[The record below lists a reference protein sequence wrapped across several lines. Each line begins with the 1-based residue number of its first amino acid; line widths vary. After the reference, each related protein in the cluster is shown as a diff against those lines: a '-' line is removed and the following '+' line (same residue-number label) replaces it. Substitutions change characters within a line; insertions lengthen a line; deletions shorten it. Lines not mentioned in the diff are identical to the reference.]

1 MSAVALHD
9 VGPPAAADAS
19 RRAVSLETV
28 GMTKIF
34 GSLVAL
40 EDVSI
45 KVRPGT
51 LLETRRRI
59 FVARWLLGS
68 SSTPWCFT

>member
-1 MSAVALHD
+1 MNDTA
-9 VGPPAAADAS
+9 
-19 RRAVSLETV
+19 RRAIGVETV

-45 KVRPGT
+45 RVRPGT
-51 LLETRRRI
+51 LH
-59 FVARWLLGS
+59 ALLGENGAAS
-68 SSTPWCFT
+68 RRW